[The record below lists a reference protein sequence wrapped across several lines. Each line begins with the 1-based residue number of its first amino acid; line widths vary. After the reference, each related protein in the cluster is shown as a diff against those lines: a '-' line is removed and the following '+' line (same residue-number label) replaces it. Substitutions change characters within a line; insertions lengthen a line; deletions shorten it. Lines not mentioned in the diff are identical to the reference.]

1 MSRVIT
7 KAYLGVDGGG
17 TKTALAVITRTGEL
31 LASLRAPTFYY
42 LEAGNTEGPA
52 MVGRVLGA
60 AIPEVCAAAGVRPDE
75 LGFAFIGL
83 PGYGEVSGDLD
94 TLDALPQ
101 KVLGHSRFRCGN
113 DMICGWAG
121 SLGLADGINVVSGTG
136 SICYG
141 QRGSASA
148 RAGGWGEV
156 IGDEG
161 SGYWIGVRALQAATR
176 MSDGRQ
182 PVGPLLAMITDELG
196 LAAPLDLVD
205 VVHNRW
211 AGDRGRIA
219 GLTPLVAEAVRRGDV
234 AATAIM
240 VAAATE
246 LALLVETTRSAL
258 DFAPGETVPLSCSG
272 GVFGAAELRAEFGR
286 QIEASAVDYQ
296 LRPALLSPVLGA
308 AAYAAQLADDPLTA
322 TALQTLATVQKVSA
336 R

>member
-1 MSRVIT
+1 MRGST
-7 KAYLGVDGGG
+7 KTAYLGVDGGG
-17 TKTALAVITRTGEL
+17 TKTALAVITATGGL
-31 LASLRAPTFYY
+31 LASLRAPTCYY

-52 MVGRVLGA
+52 MVERVLGA
-60 AIPEVCAAAGVRPDE
+60 AIAEVCAAAGVRPDE

-83 PGYGEVSGDLD
+83 PGYGEVSGDLGA
-94 TLDALPQ
+94 LDALPATL
-101 KVLGHSRFRCGN
+101 LGHSRYRCGN

-141 QRGSASA
+141 QQGVRSA
-148 RAGGWGEV
+148 RVGGWGELV
-156 IGDEG
+156 GDEG
-161 SGYWIGVRALQAATR
+161 SGYWIGVRALRACSR

-182 PVGPLLAMITDELG
+182 PVGPLLAIITQELG

-219 GLTPLVAEAVRRGDV
+219 ALTPLVAEAARGGDE
-234 AATAIM
+234 AATVIM
-240 VAAATE
+240 AEAAAE
-246 LALLVETTRSAL
+246 LVLLVETTRAAL
-258 DFAPGETVPLSCSG
+258 DFPPGETVPLSCSG
-272 GVFGAAELRAEFGR
+272 GVFGAAELRSEFDR
-286 QIEASAVDYQ
+286 LIEASAVDYQ

-308 AAYAAQLADDPLTA
+308 AAYAAQLAGDPLT
-322 TALQTLATVQKVSA
+322 TDALRTLATHEELVA